1 MYRRDGGIDDCEVV
15 TMSDFGTLSEKEVV
29 DIITGRRII
38 KNEQER
44 ALVMLQIDGV
54 YYDFSDDEALELFER
69 FENKELTREQMSFHI
84 IILALMSEN
93 ISRNKIDLLTKSK
106 NKLLEFLN
114 NDISYRYLDEPIL
127 EEDIKIIESFFKE
140 EVAVC

>member
-1 MYRRDGGIDDCEVV
+1 MN
-15 TMSDFGTLSEKEVV
+15 DFGTLSEKEVV

-84 IILALMSEN
+84 IVLAVLSEY
-93 ISRNKIDLLTKSK
+93 ISRNIIDLLTKSK

-114 NDISYRYLDEPIL
+114 NDISYRYLDEAIL
-127 EEDIKIIESFFKE
+127 EEDIKTIESFFKE
-140 EVAVC
+140 PIAVC

>member
-1 MYRRDGGIDDCEVV
+1 
-15 TMSDFGTLSEKEVV
+15 MSDFGTLSEKEVV

>member
-1 MYRRDGGIDDCEVV
+1 
-15 TMSDFGTLSEKEVV
+15 MSDFGTLSEKEVV

-127 EEDIKIIESFFKE
+127 EEDIKVIESFFKE
-140 EVAVC
+140 SVAIC

>member
-1 MYRRDGGIDDCEVV
+1 
-15 TMSDFGTLSEKEVV
+15 MSDFGTLSEKEVV

-84 IILALMSEN
+84 IVLAFLSEY

-127 EEDIKIIESFFKE
+127 EEDIKTIGLFFKE
-140 EVAVC
+140 PVAVC

>member
-1 MYRRDGGIDDCEVV
+1 
-15 TMSDFGTLSEKEVV
+15 MSDFGTLSEKEVV

-44 ALVMLQIDGV
+44 ALVMLQIEGV

-84 IILALMSEN
+84 IVLAVLSEY

-127 EEDIKIIESFFKE
+127 EEDIKTIGSFFKE
-140 EVAVC
+140 EVAIC

>member
-1 MYRRDGGIDDCEVV
+1 
-15 TMSDFGTLSEKEVV
+15 MSDFGTLSEKEVV

-127 EEDIKIIESFFKE
+127 EEDIKTIESFFKE
-140 EVAVC
+140 EVAIC

>member
-1 MYRRDGGIDDCEVV
+1 
-15 TMSDFGTLSEKEVV
+15 MSDFGTLSEKEVV

-44 ALVMLQIDGV
+44 ALVMLQIEGV

-84 IILALMSEN
+84 IVLAVLSEY

-127 EEDIKIIESFFKE
+127 EEDIKTIGSFFKE